1 MITDRN
7 QLLKN
12 QLFKNKR
19 EVSLERALLYTESYK
34 QTEGQATIIRRAK
47 ATAHIL
53 DNVEIS
59 IRPEELIVCNRT
71 TKPRSGIIS
80 PEMDPYWIYEE
91 LDILESRPQDPF
103 FISEEDKKIYREVL
117 YPYWKGKSLK
127 DFINIKLTPEV
138 RVPVDLDIF
147 KLNQTDKG
155 QGHIIPNFQK
165 LLSLGLG
172 QILDDTIEISKK
184 YPDNDFYKASLI
196 VLEASER
203 HILRYAAL
211 AKSYA
216 ERELDVRRQA
226 ELLEIARISTKISK
240 EKPESFYEACQLL
253 WYICVILQYESNAS
267 SLSLGGFDKY
277 MYPFYEEDLKKG
289 ITEENLRETLTSLWI
304 KTNDVVLIRSSNS
317 AKYFAGFPTGYTIT
331 LGGLTESGRSAVNK
345 LSYASLDTYQDI
357 RLPQPNLGVRVNELI
372 EPAFLRK
379 TAETIRLGTGV
390 PQIFNDEVIVPGFL
404 NRGVSLEDARDY
416 SVVGCVE
423 LSIPGKTYGLH
434 DIALFNLLKIMEISL
449 RDNQDNEKVSFQ
461 EIIQD
466 IKAKIDNY
474 VKLMVD
480 GSNMVDIGHKEF
492 APVPL
497 LSCFIDNC
505 LECGKDIT
513 FGGAK
518 YNFSGVQGIGIA
530 NLSDSLYA
538 LKKIVFEEK
547 RLSFKELVKAL
558 ESNFEGEEYEKLRV
572 RLINKYDKYG
582 NDNDEVDN
590 LSSDILRYYAK
601 AVEQHATPRG
611 GTFTPGSYTV
621 SAHIPLGS
629 SVGATPDG
637 RKSGEQ
643 LADGGLS
650 PMVGRD
656 ILGPTAALKSVS
668 KLDNY
673 LTTNGSLLNVKFS
686 PKTLEGDHGIQK
698 LCDFLLAFMKL
709 KIQHIQFNVVSV
721 DTLKSAQERPNDY
734 KGLVIRVAGYS
745 AFFIELSK
753 EIQDDIIRR
762 TEHNL

>member
-1 MITDRN
+1 MISNRIKN
-7 QLLKN
+7 LKDE
-12 QLFKNKR
+12 LFHSKR

-34 QTEGQATIIRRAK
+34 QTVGDATIIRRAK
-47 ATAHIL
+47 ATSHIL
-53 DNVEIS
+53 HNVEIS
-59 IRPEELIVCNRT
+59 IRAEELIVGNRT
-71 TKPRSGIIS
+71 PKPRSGILS
-80 PEMDPYWIYEE
+80 PEMDPYWINYE
-91 LDILESRPQDPF
+91 LDTLENRPQDPF
-103 FISEEDKKIYREVL
+103 FISEEDKKVYREVL
-117 YPYWKGKSLK
+117 YPYWAGKSLK
-127 DFINIKLTPEV
+127 DFINKRLTPEV
-138 RVPVDLDIF
+138 RTPVDLDIF

-155 QGHIIPNFQK
+155 QGHIIPNFEK
-165 LLSLGLG
+165 LLDQGFG
-172 QILDDTIEISKK
+172 KIIQDTLEISKK
-184 YPDNDFYKASLI
+184 YPDNDFYKASL
-196 VLEASER
+196 LALNASKS

-211 AKSYA
+211 AESSA
-216 ERELDVRRQA
+216 EREVNKKRKA
-226 ELLEIARISTKISK
+226 ELLEIARITTKISTD
-240 EKPESFYEACQLL
+240 KPESFYEACQLL
-253 WYICVILQYESNAS
+253 WFLCVILQYESNAS

-277 MYPFYEEDLKKG
+277 MYPYYENDLKKG
-289 ITEENLRETLTSLWI
+289 ISPEILREVLTCLWI

-331 LGGLTESGRSAVNK
+331 LGGLTESGRSAVNA
-345 LSYASLDTYQDI
+345 LSYLALDTYQDI
-357 RLPQPNLGVRVNELI
+357 RLPQPNLGVRINELI
-372 EPAFLRK
+372 EPAFLKK
-379 TAETIRLGTGV
+379 TAETVRLGTGI

-423 LSIPGKTYGLH
+423 LSLPGKTYGLH

-449 RDNQDNEKVSFQ
+449 SENKNNLDITFDG
-461 EIIQD
+461 IIQN
-466 IKAKIDNY
+466 IKEKIDIY
-474 VKLMVD
+474 VTLMVD
-480 GSNMVDIGHKEF
+480 GCNMVDTSHKEF

-505 LECGKDIT
+505 IQTGKDIT

-547 RLSFKELVKAL
+547 RISLSHLVQAL
-558 ESNFEGEEYEKLRV
+558 DCNFQGVENEKLRI

-590 LSSDILRYYAK
+590 LSSDILRYYSK
-601 AVEQHATPRG
+601 SVEQHVTPRG

-621 SAHIPLGS
+621 SAHIPLGK

-637 RKSGEQ
+637 RRAGEQ

-656 ILGPTAALKSVS
+656 TLGPTAVLKSVS

-686 PKTLEGDHGIQK
+686 PKTLEGTDGINK
-698 LCDFLLAFMKL
+698 LCDFLYAFMKL
-709 KIQHIQFNVVSV
+709 KIQHIQFNVISV
-721 DTLKSAQERPNDY
+721 DTLKSAQASPNDY

-745 AFFIELSK
+745 AFFIELSR

-762 TEHNL
+762 TQHNL

>member
-1 MITDRN
+1 MASDRI
-7 QLLKN
+7 QLLKSG
-12 QLFKNKR
+12 LFENKR
-19 EVSLERALLYTESYK
+19 EVSLERALLYTQSYK
-34 QTEGQATIIRRAK
+34 ETTFDSTIIRRAK
-47 ATAHIL
+47 ATAHVL

-59 IRPEELIVCNRT
+59 IRNEELIIGNRT

-80 PEMDPYWIYEE
+80 PEMDPYWINDE
-91 LDILESRPQDPF
+91 LDTLDSRPQDTF
-103 FISEEDKKIYREVL
+103 TISEEDKKIYREVL
-117 YPYWKGKSLK
+117 YPYWSGKSLK
-127 DFINIKLTPEV
+127 DFINDKITCEV
-138 RVPVDLDIF
+138 RKPIDLDIF

-155 QGHIIPNFQK
+155 QGHIIASFEK
-165 LLSLGLG
+165 LLNQGLG
-172 QILDDTIEISKK
+172 TIIHESSELSEKH
-184 YPDNDFYKASLI
+184 PDNDFYKASLI
-196 VLEASER
+196 TLKASQT

-211 AKSYA
+211 AKLSFEQELNERRKA
-216 ERELDVRRQA
+216 EF
-226 ELLEIARISTKISK
+226 LEIARISIKISK
-240 EKPESFYEACQLL
+240 EKPETFYEACQLL
-253 WYICVILQYESNAS
+253 WYLSVILQYESNAS

-277 MYPFYEEDLKKG
+277 MYPFYENDLKNG
-289 ITEENLRETLTSLWI
+289 ISAESLREVLTCLWI

-317 AKYFAGFPTGYTIT
+317 ATYFAGFPTGYTIT
-331 LGGLTESGRSAVNK
+331 LGGLTPSGRSAVNA
-345 LSYASLDTYQDI
+345 LSYLALDTYQDI

-372 EPAFLRK
+372 EPAFLKK
-379 TAETIRLGTGV
+379 TAETVRLGTGI

-404 NRGVSLEDARDY
+404 NRGVSLEDSRDY

-423 LSIPGKTYGLH
+423 LSLPGKTYGLH

-449 RDNQDNEKVSFQ
+449 KEIANNDTITFD

-466 IKAKIDNY
+466 IKENIDKY

-480 GSNMVDIGHKEF
+480 GCNIVDIAHKEF

-505 LECGKDIT
+505 VQTGKDIT
-513 FGGAK
+513 DGGAK

-530 NLSDSLYA
+530 NLSDSLYS

-547 RLSFKELVKAL
+547 RITLSALIKAL
-558 ESNFEGEEYEKLRV
+558 DCNFEGLENEKLRV
-572 RLINKYDKYG
+572 RLINKYDKFG

-590 LSSDILRYYAK
+590 LSSDILRYYSK
-601 AVEQHATPRG
+601 SVEKHVNPRG
-611 GTFTPGSYTV
+611 GTFVPGSYTV
-621 SAHIPLGS
+621 SAHIPLGK

-637 RKSGEQ
+637 RKSGQQ

-656 ILGPTAALKSVS
+656 VLGPTAVLKSVS

-686 PKTLEGDHGIQK
+686 PKTLEGSSGINK
-698 LCDFLLAFMKL
+698 LCDFLYAFMKL

-721 DTLKSAQERPNDY
+721 DTLKSAQASPNDY

-745 AFFIELSK
+745 AFFIELSR

-762 TEHNL
+762 TQHNL